1 MTVREVAREFDRYA
15 AETPD
20 AKAVLDDNGDSPP
33 WAEAYPEVTEVSRM
47 PDGRV
52 VIR

>member
-20 AKAVLDDNGDSPP
+20 AKAVLDDRGSPP
-33 WAEAYPEVTEVSRM
+33 WAEEYPEVTEVSRM

>member
-20 AKAVLDDNGDSPP
+20 AKAVLDDDDAPP
-33 WAEAYPEVTEVSRM
+33 WADMYPEVTEVSRM